1 MKERRM
7 TPAEKKLKVLDFLY
21 DRKDVL
27 YYPDTGKIVRVINY
41 YKEER
46 EEQEYHHE
54 ITNIGIDEDT
64 FSVDLWCGNR
74 QVLIPY
80 DLFSAVN
87 SRIKEIQREQAV
99 LKEI

>member
-1 MKERRM
+1 M
-7 TPAEKKLKVLDFLY
+7 TPAEKKLKKLDFLY

-27 YYPDTGKIVRVINY
+27 YYPDTGKIVRVLNY
-41 YKEER
+41 YKEEQ
-46 EEQEYHHE
+46 EEQKYD

-64 FSVDLWCGNR
+64 FSVDLWCGNGY
-74 QVLIPY
+74 VLIPY
-80 DLFSAVN
+80 ELFSAIN